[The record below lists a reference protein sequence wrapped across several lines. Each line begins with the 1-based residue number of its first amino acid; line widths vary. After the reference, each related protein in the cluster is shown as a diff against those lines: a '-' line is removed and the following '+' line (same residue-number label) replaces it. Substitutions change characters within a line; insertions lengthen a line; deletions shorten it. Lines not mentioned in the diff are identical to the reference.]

1 MPFKLLKKVILHLR
15 KTAKCPSCGGSFT
28 ENNILI
34 LATAAQ
40 LKGDG
45 FSGLFVA
52 ECSKCDTQSF
62 VVAQAQNATA
72 KNEDELINLQTSQ
85 SKRNISANDI
95 LDMHNLLKDYRGD
108 LSELLK

>member
-1 MPFKLLKKVILHLR
+1 MPFKLLKKVISHLR

-28 ENNILI
+28 ENDIFI

-40 LKGDG
+40 LRGDG
-45 FSGLFVA
+45 FSGLFVV
-52 ECSKCDTQSF
+52 ECQKCNVQSF

-72 KNEDELINLQTSQ
+72 DNKNEAINLQTSQ
-85 SKRNISANDI
+85 SQKNISANDI